1 MKKCVLMLAVLV
13 MGMALTTSVFAADKE
28 AIKSQ
33 VDEIVQALNSGKTA
47 SDFKDAAKKEP
58 YYVYIMK
65 EDGEL
70 IVHPSLEGKNL
81 KEAAMPAYEAVSK
94 ATADGAWVQYEWKG
108 VKKNA
113 YVRKAGK
120 GMIVGSGY

>member
-1 MKKCVLMLAVLV
+1 MKKVALILAVMV
-13 MGMALTTSVFAADKE
+13 MGIALTTSVFAADKE

-33 VDEIVQALNSGKTA
+33 VDEIVQAINSGKSA

-58 YYVYIMK
+58 HYVYIMK

-70 IVHPSLEGKNL
+70 LVHPSLEGKNL
-81 KEAAMPAYEAVSK
+81 KEAALPAYEAVSQ
-94 ATADGAWVQYEWKG
+94 ATGDGTWVQYKWKG
-108 VKKNA
+108 NEKNA
-113 YVRKAGK
+113 YVRKAGE